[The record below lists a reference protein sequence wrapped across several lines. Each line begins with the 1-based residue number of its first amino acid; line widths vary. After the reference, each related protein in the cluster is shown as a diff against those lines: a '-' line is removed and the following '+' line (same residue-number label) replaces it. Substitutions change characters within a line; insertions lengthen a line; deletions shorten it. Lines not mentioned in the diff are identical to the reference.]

1 MVVSV
6 PSNPAVK
13 IWMPAVWEERLMVG
27 RVVSIDI
34 SLKLIGSILAVAALN
49 DGRFSI
55 ACRGYVDT
63 AFYCV
68 ISACTVK
75 RHFEIIT

>member
-1 MVVSV
+1 
-6 PSNPAVK
+6 
-13 IWMPAVWEERLMVG
+13 MVG

-34 SLKLIGSILAVAALN
+34 NLKLIGSILAVAALN

-55 ACRGYVDT
+55 TCSGYVDT

-75 RHFEIIT
+75 RHFEIITLISESKFCRLCCDVGLAC